1 MLALLMVASVFA
13 QTAVQYDELM
23 QVKTNNGQLR
33 ELNVRLSAAAPVQY
47 ILPGEYDGKT
57 IVEREV
63 ETFYSG
69 KKTLRMQQAE
79 DGTYILVD
87 PERCTYTLEGLA
99 KSDFTR
105 RDIVSD
111 ETLAAHTAS
120 FIKNANPITDAD
132 GDWDFFELKQVGV
145 LGFEANDSVDLDTC
159 RFNYIF
165 WLEKNGKWLYINQ
178 TYGSGALID
187 TVPPVELIIN
197 YKLERD
203 STYTLKVMH
212 RTFGGKETLLTQFDF
227 VANPGDSLGNQGQN
241 LSFQVKNLQFSHR
254 NS

>member
-1 MLALLMVASVFA
+1 MRKIISFVLASFFVAGTYA
-13 QTAVQYDELM
+13 QTLSQYDELI
-23 QVKTNNGQLR
+23 QVKTNNGNSK
-33 ELNVRLSAAAPVQY
+33 ELNVRVSTTAPVQY
-47 ILPGEYDGKT
+47 VLPEEYEGKE
-57 IVEREV
+57 IIEQEV

-120 FIKNANPITDAD
+120 FIKNAQPKMDAD

-145 LGFEANDSVDLDTC
+145 FGFEANDSVDLESSY
-159 RFNYIF
+159 R
-165 WLEKNGKWLYINQ
+165 L
-178 TYGSGALID
+178 
-187 TVPPVELIIN
+187 P
-197 YKLERD
+197 R
-203 STYTLKVMH
+203 
-212 RTFGGKETLLTQFDF
+212 
-227 VANPGDSLGNQGQN
+227 
-241 LSFQVKNLQFSHR
+241 
-254 NS
+254 